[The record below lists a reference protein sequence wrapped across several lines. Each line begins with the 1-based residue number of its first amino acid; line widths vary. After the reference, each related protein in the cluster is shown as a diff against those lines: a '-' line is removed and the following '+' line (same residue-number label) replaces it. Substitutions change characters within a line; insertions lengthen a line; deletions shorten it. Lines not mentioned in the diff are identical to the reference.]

1 MTCFAFSD
9 VAFLLLWSRQKL
21 LEIFLH
27 IEMYKSQ
34 PNAAIYIY
42 IISSSSSI
50 TIVLNFILKK
60 VMIC

>member
-9 VAFLLLWSRQKL
+9 VVFLLLWSRQKL

-42 IISSSSSI
+42 ILLVV
-50 TIVLNFILKK
+50 VLQLYSTLY
-60 VMIC
+60 